1 MRDFTFCDEKQRKL
15 FDHGQLIL
23 NEEFSTLS

>member
-1 MRDFTFCDEKQRKL
+1 MCDFTFCDEKQQKL
-15 FDHGQLIL
+15 FDHGQLTL